1 MWYTLIGYTTYAT
14 KYIKWHNFCNILFCI
29 NWIAKWVDNMYYYG
43 YFCVHYLAS
52 DNISVIRSRTLLW
65 RKTRS
70 ISKHNTASFCV
81 TMKRTRDLGDYDGSS
96 GSSKRPMDS
105 PKRVSCHARDYV
117 GSPFPQFRKPQVI
130 RCQYKMS
137 CISQCRSI
145 NDQFININPR

>member
-1 MWYTLIGYTTYAT
+1 MPR
-14 KYIKWHNFCNILFCI
+14 NILNDTIFVTFYFVSTELQNELTICI
-29 NWIAKWVDNMYYYG
+29 IMYYYG